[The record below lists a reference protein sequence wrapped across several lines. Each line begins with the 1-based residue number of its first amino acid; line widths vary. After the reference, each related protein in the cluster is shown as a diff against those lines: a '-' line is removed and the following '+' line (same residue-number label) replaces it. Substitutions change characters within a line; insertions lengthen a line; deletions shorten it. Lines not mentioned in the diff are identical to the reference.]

1 MLGYNPMTSGGR
13 AAKIKRQGKLEG
25 VVQSYANYRKKAHME
40 GNKSDGMGSY
50 FAKHF
55 MLMLANKTAEH
66 LLSEPI
72 SSVHSTLT

>member
-1 MLGYNPMTSGGR
+1 
-13 AAKIKRQGKLEG
+13 
-25 VVQSYANYRKKAHME
+25 ME
-40 GNKSDGMGSY
+40 GNKSDGMGSH

-66 LLSEPI
+66 LVTELI